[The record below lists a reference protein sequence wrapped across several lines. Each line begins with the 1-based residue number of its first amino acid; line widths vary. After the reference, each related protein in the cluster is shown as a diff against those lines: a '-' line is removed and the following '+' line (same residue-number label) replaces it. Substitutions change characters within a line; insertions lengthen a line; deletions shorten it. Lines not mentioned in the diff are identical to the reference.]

1 MNTLAELWR
10 FRELFYFLAWR
21 DVKVRYKQTI
31 IGILWAI
38 LQPLLTMIIFTILFG
53 RIAGISTNG
62 IPRPIFYY
70 AALLP
75 WTYFATTLASAG
87 NSLVQNTNLVTKV
100 YFPRFILP
108 ASVSISGLLDFFVG
122 SSLLIGLVAWYRVPL
137 GLPMLAWP
145 LLVLPLVV
153 FTLGV
158 GLLLAAL
165 NVKYRDIKYAIPFLI
180 QVWLFLTPVIYP
192 SSMIPERWRW
202 ITALNPMSGIIE
214 GFRWAVVPSSE
225 VRPGAILISFLTSA
239 VVFLV
244 GFLVFRRTE
253 REFADIV

>member
-1 MNTLAELWR
+1 MNTLTELWQ

-38 LQPLLTMIIFTILFG
+38 LQPMLTMIVFTVLFG

-122 SSLLIGLVAWYRVPL
+122 SSLLIGLIAWYKVPL
-137 GLPMLAWP
+137 GLTIIAWP
-145 LLVLPLVV
+145 LLVIPLLI

-158 GLLLAAL
+158 GLLLASM
-165 NVKYRDIKYAIPFLI
+165 NVKYRDVKYAIPFLI

-192 SSMIPERWRW
+192 SSMIPEKWRW
-202 ITALNPMSGIIE
+202 VTSLNPMSGIIE
-214 GFRWAVVPSSE
+214 GFRWSVVPSSE
-225 VRPGAILISFLTSA
+225 VRPGAILLSFATSA
-239 VVFLV
+239 VVFVV